1 MTSMTEVMNGKR
13 VCPRRLRDK
22 VLFFFDKTAP
32 QSISCICPKAIV
44 FHRRSVSAQQLPLQ
58 PSSQA

>member
-13 VCPRRLRDK
+13 VCPRRLRDRDK

-32 QSISCICPKAIV
+32 QS
-44 FHRRSVSAQQLPLQ
+44 VSSSIGFGPATSTATVR
-58 PSSQA
+58 PSLN

>member
-1 MTSMTEVMNGKR
+1 MTEVMNGKR
-13 VCPRRLRDK
+13 VCPRRLRDRDK

>member
-22 VLFFFDKTAP
+22 VLFFDKTAP